1 MADYGTSNKSA
12 GAGGHSSPPLHRDF
26 VSVSNMEDDFENVRV
41 GSGKPCLPAMT
52 DYGTSNKSA
61 GAGGHSGPPLRRYFV
76 SVTNMSDDFEN
87 VRVQAE
93 RRVGPR

>member
-12 GAGGHSSPPLHRDF
+12 GAGGHSGSPLHGDF
-26 VSVSNMEDDFENVRV
+26 VSVTKMEDDFENVRV

-61 GAGGHSGPPLRRYFV
+61 GAGGHSGPPLCRDFV
-76 SVTNMSDDFEN
+76 SVSNMEDDFEN
-87 VRVQAE
+87 VRVGAGCHA
-93 RRVGPR
+93 GPS